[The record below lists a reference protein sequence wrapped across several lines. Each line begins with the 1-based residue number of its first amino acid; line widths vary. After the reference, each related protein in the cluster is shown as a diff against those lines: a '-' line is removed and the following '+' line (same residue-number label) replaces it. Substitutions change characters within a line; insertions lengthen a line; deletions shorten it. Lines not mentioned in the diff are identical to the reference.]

1 MTTRAAF
8 LLALAALLAGCN
20 LAGDITPPPALA
32 TAQAAAP
39 VPATADP
46 TSPPLADPGARD
58 VPAPAGIDPAR
69 GKAIWAEKCAP
80 CHGETGQSD
89 GVMTANLPSPPPQLG
104 SAAGA
109 RSGAPAPIGTPW
121 SPTAASTV

>member
-1 MTTRAAF
+1 

-46 TSPPLADPGARD
+46 TSPPLATQAPVN
-58 VPAPAGIDPAR
+58 VPAPAGIDLER
-69 GKAIWAEKCAP
+69 GMAIWAEKCAP
-80 CHGETGQSD
+80 CHGESGQSD
-89 GVMTANLPSPPPQLG
+89 GVMSANLPSPPPQLG
-104 SAAGA
+104 SAAVA
-109 RSGAPAPIGTPW
+109 RAARPAD
-121 SPTAASTV
+121 